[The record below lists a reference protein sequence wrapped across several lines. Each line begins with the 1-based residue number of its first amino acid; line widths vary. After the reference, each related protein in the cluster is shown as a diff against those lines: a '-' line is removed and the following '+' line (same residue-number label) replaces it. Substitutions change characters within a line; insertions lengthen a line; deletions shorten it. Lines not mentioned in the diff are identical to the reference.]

1 MQRFFSTVIPWATL
15 FWVFFRQHVSC
26 PEDVYLLVGDEVV
39 ATKAGKTTHGLDRF
53 FSSLS
58 GKPVPGLA
66 FFALS
71 LVSTQQRRS
80 FPIRVEQV
88 VRSDAEKAASKAK
101 ADAKKQSS
109 SPPKRR
115 PGRPKGSKNT
125 AKSAMTLTP
134 ELSRITGMLG
144 ALLHLIA
151 GVVSLTYLV
160 LDGHFGNH
168 NALAMAQQ
176 NNLHLISKLR
186 CDAAL
191 SFPDAGPYAGRG
203 PHRKYG
209 DKVKDD
215 NIPEPYLTVTTVE
228 GHIQTQLSQAQLL
241 HKEFVQ
247 PLNVVL
253 IVKTDLRTQA
263 QAHVL
268 LFSSDL
274 TLAYASLVDSYGLRF
289 QIEFNFRD
297 AKQYW
302 GLEDFMNVTP
312 TGVTNAAN
320 LSLFMVNVAYQ
331 LRLDVRQRAP
341 DSSVLDLKA
350 DCRGYKYVEETIKML
365 PEKPEP
371 ILLRQ
376 ILDRVACLGRIHIPQ
391 PSFSFS

>member
-1 MQRFFSTVIPWATL
+1 MDILALLHCLQPAVSSTTLHQFSRIGVALLAMTGRITMLGISRWAGQGGSYRTVQRFFSQALPWAML
-15 FWVFFRQHVSC
+15 FWVFFRQHVYRAD
-26 PEDVYLLVGDEVV
+26 EVYLLVGDEVV
-39 ATKAGKTTHGLDRF
+39 ATKAGTHTHGLDRF
-53 FSSLS
+53 FSSLY

-125 AKSAMTLTP
+125 AKSAVTLTP

-144 ALLHLIA
+144 ALLHTIA
-151 GVVSLTYLV
+151 VAGSLTYLAHDV
-160 LDGHFGNH
+160 HFGNH

-191 SFPDAGPYAGRG
+191 YFPYAGPYAGRG

-209 DKVKDD
+209 DRVDYDD
-215 NIPEPYLTVTTVE
+215 LPAQYLKKTTVE
-228 GHIQTQLSQAQLL
+228 GHIKTCTYQMQLL
-241 HKEFVQ
+241 HKEFTQ
-247 PLNVVL
+247 PLNVV
-253 IVKTDLRTQA
+253 IIAKTNLRTQA
-263 QAHVL
+263 RAHVI
-268 LFSSDL
+268 LFSSDAAL
-274 TLAYASLVDSYGLRF
+274 TYASLVDYYSLRF

-302 GLEDFMNVTP
+302 GLDDFMN
-312 TGVTNAAN
+312 
-320 LSLFMVNVAYQ
+320 
-331 LRLDVRQRAP
+331 D
-341 DSSVLDLKA
+341 
-350 DCRGYKYVEETIKML
+350 
-365 PEKPEP
+365 
-371 ILLRQ
+371 
-376 ILDRVACLGRIHIPQ
+376 
-391 PSFSFS
+391 